1 MGIYTI
7 SDLHL
12 SFSAD
17 KPMDVF
23 GGKWENYTEKLKRN
37 WNDIV
42 TDKDIVVLPGDLSWA
57 TYLEDSMLDFSFIH
71 S

>member
-7 SDLHL
+7 ADLHL

-42 TDKDIVVLPGDLSWA
+42 TDKDIVYKRQTVCWIFLL
-57 TYLEDSMLDFSFIH
+57 FIL
-71 S
+71 